1 MGDNSSPGCLSLL
14 WDMLCLLW
22 RSFWCASGLLV
33 RIMVVP
39 GCTVQAQFAI
49 GHMIEPM
56 HTSHAGPAQNSEV
69 GHCLTTGP
77 KLAGAPPG
85 TWKCFC

>member
-1 MGDNSSPGCLSLL
+1 
-14 WDMLCLLW
+14 
-22 RSFWCASGLLV
+22 
-33 RIMVVP
+33 MVVP

>member
-1 MGDNSSPGCLSLL
+1 MLALEVILVCFWFTCEDYGC
-14 WDMLCLLW
+14 
-22 RSFWCASGLLV
+22 
-33 RIMVVP
+33 P